1 MADVQVV
8 SQLIDGS
15 FPDFRAIIPRSS
27 KTRTILSTRELLKAC
42 KQAEII
48 ARESNN
54 VVRVN
59 ILPKENEPGVVE
71 VSAQSEETG
80 HNEGKVEANIEGPGL
95 VIAFNV
101 KFLREVLEV
110 IHTPNV
116 VVETNANNTPGVL
129 RPVGDDNYVHV
140 IMPMHL
146 G

>member
-1 MADVQVV
+1 
-8 SQLIDGS
+8 
-15 FPDFRAIIPRSS
+15 
-27 KTRTILSTRELLKAC
+27 
-42 KQAEII
+42 
-48 ARESNN
+48 
-54 VVRVN
+54 
-59 ILPKENEPGVVE
+59 
-71 VSAQSEETG
+71 
-80 HNEGKVEANIEGPGL
+80 VEANIEGPGL